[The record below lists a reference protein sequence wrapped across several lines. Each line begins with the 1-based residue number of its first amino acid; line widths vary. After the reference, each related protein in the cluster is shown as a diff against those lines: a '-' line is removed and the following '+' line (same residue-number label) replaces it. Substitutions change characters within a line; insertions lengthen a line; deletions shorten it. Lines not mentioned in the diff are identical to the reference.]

1 MRKIFSII
9 FCSCFSLCLLSQTNS
24 FTISGKVTDISTGE
38 ALIGV
43 NIISNNI
50 GSSTDIDGNYS
61 LNLPQGQHEIT
72 YKYIG
77 YQEIKKQFF
86 ITSDTLITLN
96 IKLNQSSEQ
105 LNTVVVSAGKFN
117 QRLEETT
124 VSMEVIKPSLIENKN
139 SSNICLTICNV
150 KARNLFHGCFNI

>member
-50 GSSTDIDGNYS
+50 GSSTDIDGNYT

-105 LNTVVVSAGKFN
+105 LSTVVVSAGKFE
-117 QRLEETT
+117 QRIEETT
-124 VSMEVIKPSLIENKN
+124 VSIEVIKPNLI
-139 SSNICLTICNV
+139 SNLPF
-150 KARNLFHGCFNI
+150 AMSQ